1 MCSSDLGIPIYL
13 RWRMGDA
20 FKVGPWTLGPRYRW
34 MCPVA
39 FIEVVIICIYMAA
52 PYSPAGIPGNEGFAL
67 DNGVVN
73 YAPVLVGAI
82 ILFAGIWWVVSAKN
96 WFTGPEIP
104 SAAAVD
110 AELAAD

>member
-1 MCSSDLGIPIYL
+1 VRLTSAIRSAVTPA
-13 RWRMGDA
+13 W
-20 FKVGPWTLGPRYRW
+20 VGPWTLGGRYRW

-39 FIEVVIICIYMAA
+39 VAEIIIICFYMAA
-52 PYSPAGIPGNEGFAL
+52 PFSPAGIPGNAGFAL

-82 ILFAGIWWVVSAKN
+82 ILFAGVWWVVSAKN

-104 SAAAVD
+104 SAAEVE